1 MSTPY
6 TPLLFT
12 NEGIQEAML
21 PSPDNNMLINSLGTL
36 EFLEHSEVRGV
47 QPDKGKLKSVAYV
60 PAANLWCSRCAL
72 PPWMGSW
79 WSLYWSKE
87 LLNTTGRALMKI
99 ENIFS
104 CLCVNKM
111 CNIQKCFLAVWNK
124 K

>member
-47 QPDKGKLKSVAYV
+47 
-60 PAANLWCSRCAL
+60 
-72 PPWMGSW
+72 
-79 WSLYWSKE
+79 
-87 LLNTTGRALMKI
+87 
-99 ENIFS
+99 
-104 CLCVNKM
+104 
-111 CNIQKCFLAVWNK
+111 
-124 K
+124 